1 MDSDA
6 LNAITDVSVLRALV
20 TEKIAEI
27 AQHVV
32 SIEQQARIISARDEA
47 IRFRDAKIDKLTHEL
62 ARLRR
67 LQFAACSE
75 RMDPGQRDL
84 FDETLAADI
93 AQLEAELGCLRENT
107 ASVLPTPRQPAIRR
121 ALPAELTRIETRHE
135 PASCDCPQCGGKLVQ
150 IGEHVSEKLDC
161 KPIEF
166 FVRRDIY
173 PQYACKPCQ
182 TVVAEPVA
190 PAILDRSLAAL
201 GLLAQVVIQKY
212 VDHLPLYRQEAIF
225 ARSGIELS
233 RTTLAEW
240 IGVVGLRL
248 QPLVDA
254 MKARLL
260 TEPILHADETPVTQL
275 DPGAGKTRRAY
286 LFAYAAQGWAS
297 VASAG
302 DGMDAGGRATQG
314 AVAGCAGAR
323 RSTGEAPIIV
333 FDYCTSRAGK
343 HASTFLGEWTGALMV
358 DDYAGYKHLFAQS
371 ITELGCWAHARRA
384 FFDAHKAS
392 CSPLAEEAL
401 RRIAALYR
409 IEEAARALDSTQ
421 RHAYRQCRAAPL
433 LDGFK
438 RWLDDRAPTVLGNS
452 GLHRAI
458 AYTRKRWPALT
469 RYLDDGRYPIDNNP
483 IENAIRPIALG
494 RKNWLFAGSETAG
507 QRVAAIMSLLATAKA
522 NGLEPHAWLTDVLT
536 RLPTTKDRD
545 IAALLPLVDPTTAAQ
560 GRVG

>member
-286 LFAYAAQGWAS
+286 LFAYAA
-297 VASAG
+297 
-302 DGMDAGGRATQG
+302 
-314 AVAGCAGAR
+314 
-323 RSTGEAPIIV
+323 
-333 FDYCTSRAGK
+333 
-343 HASTFLGEWTGALMV
+343 
-358 DDYAGYKHLFAQS
+358 
-371 ITELGCWAHARRA
+371 
-384 FFDAHKAS
+384 
-392 CSPLAEEAL
+392 
-401 RRIAALYR
+401 
-409 IEEAARALDSTQ
+409 
-421 RHAYRQCRAAPL
+421 
-433 LDGFK
+433 
-438 RWLDDRAPTVLGNS
+438 
-452 GLHRAI
+452 
-458 AYTRKRWPALT
+458 
-469 RYLDDGRYPIDNNP
+469 
-483 IENAIRPIALG
+483 
-494 RKNWLFAGSETAG
+494 
-507 QRVAAIMSLLATAKA
+507 
-522 NGLEPHAWLTDVLT
+522 
-536 RLPTTKDRD
+536 
-545 IAALLPLVDPTTAAQ
+545 
-560 GRVG
+560 